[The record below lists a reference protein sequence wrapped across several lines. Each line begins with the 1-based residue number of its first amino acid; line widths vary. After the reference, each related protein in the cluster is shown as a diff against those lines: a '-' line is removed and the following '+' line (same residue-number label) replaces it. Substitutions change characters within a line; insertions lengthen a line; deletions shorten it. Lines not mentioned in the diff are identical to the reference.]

1 MIIETCVLF
10 AVPKLLE
17 AGPADGLHALY
28 TVQDAGEV
36 QAPLLGVVHC
46 DDDDLCSDSLRSL
59 FFIKQIRFRKCSIS
73 SSNKTSS
80 EDRGLLTRQK

>member
-1 MIIETCVLF
+1 MIMIIETCGLF
-10 AVPKLLE
+10 AVPELLE

-46 DDDDLCSDSLRSL
+46 DDDDLHNDILRSL
-59 FFIKQIRFRKCSIS
+59 FSLQQIRFRTCSGL
-73 SSNKTSS
+73 NK
-80 EDRGLLTRQK
+80 